1 MIILEERDR
10 LVELVEEKT
19 RDRVRSSRDYV
30 VSTRKDDILMSFRW
44 MDSSKVL
51 LYMNAKET
59 TLWADN
65 PTVREMAQDIKGT
78 GKEELFSFLL
88 ILATDDL
95 NKLDKFDD
103 RIIKFEEKLFDGKNT
118 QENFQS
124 IHRLRKEGSNKR
136 RYFERMDLLTN
147 ELKAID
153 TYYTFLD
160 DKYDKL
166 LNHILRTQEYL
177 DQIRQSYEAQISIEQ
192 NNLMKFFTVVTSIFL
207 PLSLIAGWYGMNLM
221 MPEFQWIYSYPF
233 VITMSIAII
242 VVLLWFFRKNK
253 WI

>member
-1 MIILEERDR
+1 MIILEERDQ
-10 LVELVEEKT
+10 LVKLVDVKT
-19 RDRVRSSRDYV
+19 CDKVRSSRDYV
-30 VSTRKDDILMSFRW
+30 VSTGEDDILMSFRW
-44 MDSSKVL
+44 MDNSKVL
-51 LYMNAKET
+51 LYTNEKET

-65 PTVREMAQDIKGT
+65 PSVREMAKDINGT

-88 ILATDDL
+88 TIASDDL
-95 NKLDKFDD
+95 NKLDKLDD
-103 RIIKFEEKLFDGKNT
+103 RVIKFEEKLFDGKST
-118 QENFQS
+118 QENFQA
-124 IHRLRKEGSNKR
+124 IHRFRKEGSNKR

-153 TYYTFLD
+153 PYFTFLD

-177 DQIRQSYEAQISIEQ
+177 DQIRQSYEAQISIDQ

-221 MPEFQWIYSYPF
+221 MPEFDWIYSYPF

-242 VVLLWFFRKNK
+242 AIMIWFFRKNK